1 MALFQ
6 AQLGTSDTSVFNP
19 SANSAVTTMF
29 ICNTHTSAITV
40 TIHLINGSGT
50 PDDTNAIL
58 KDLSIPACPSTPP
71 KEPKEPELPKIS
83 PVPSWITDS
92 EIEVYSGSDYDY
104 KD

>member
-58 KDLSIPACPSTPP
+58 KDLSIPAKDTYTMNNERIILDAADNIKGLASTGS
-71 KEPKEPELPKIS
+71 KIT
-83 PVPSWITDS
+83 ITGTYTT
-92 EIEVYSGSDYDY
+92 I
-104 KD
+104 